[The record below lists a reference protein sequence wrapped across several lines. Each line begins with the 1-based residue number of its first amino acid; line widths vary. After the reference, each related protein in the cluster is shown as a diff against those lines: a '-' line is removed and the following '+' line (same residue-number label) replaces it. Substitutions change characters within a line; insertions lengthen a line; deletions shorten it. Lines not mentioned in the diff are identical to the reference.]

1 MGVLFFNKERW
12 YKTMSNFYRFMK
24 SNKITKENTTFAA
37 TKSLLDEEGNPL
49 LWTIKPL
56 STKENERIR
65 DDCMIEVPVTGKPN
79 MFRPRLNT
87 SKYIAKMICAC
98 VAEPNLYDKEL
109 QDSYGVMTPE
119 ELLKEMVDDPGEYQD
134 FAAFIQNFNGFNTTL
149 EDKVEEAKN

>member
-1 MGVLFFNKERW
+1 
-12 YKTMSNFYRFMK
+12 MSNFNRFMK
-24 SNKITKENTTFAA
+24 ANKITKENTTFAA

-49 LWTIKPL
+49 KWTIKPL

-79 MFRPRLNT
+79 MFRPKLDT

-98 VAEPNLYDKEL
+98 IVEPNLFDKDL
-109 QDSYGVMTPE
+109 QDSYGAMTPE
-119 ELLKEMVDDPGEYQD
+119 DLLKEMIDDPGEYTT
-134 FAAFIQNFNGFNTTL
+134 FMTFIQEFNGFTTTL

>member
-1 MGVLFFNKERW
+1 
-12 YKTMSNFYRFMK
+12 MSKFSRFMK
-24 SNKITKENTTFAA
+24 ENKAVKENTTYAA
-37 TKSLLDEEGNPL
+37 TKSLKDENGTPL
-49 LWTIKPL
+49 LWTIKAL
-56 STKENERIR
+56 NTRENDNIR

-98 VAEPNLYDKEL
+98 VVEPNLYDKEL

-119 ELLKEMVDDPGEYQD
+119 DLLKEMVDDPGEYQD
-134 FAAFIQNFNGFNTTL
+134 FASFIQNYNGFDTTL